1 VRVDSKLSY
10 IARNL
15 LVHINVMHNYL
26 VDGSK
31 SNVWASNQ
39 WLFEFL
45 ITLNLLQQLS
55 RKCHFELNGD
65 MTREGKPMN
74 IILES
79 FLARR

>member
-1 VRVDSKLSY
+1 
-10 IARNL
+10 
-15 LVHINVMHNYL
+15 MHNYL

-39 WLFEFL
+39 LLFEFL
-45 ITLNLLQQLS
+45 TTLNLLLQLS
-55 RKCHFELNGD
+55 RKCRSELNGD